1 MLTNESSFQDIV
13 RQVMMK
19 FYSLLHISIL
29 SQTKLQLVNMM
40 KFYMLKLLEK
50 KCNPN
55 QNKEQGAPVKRNWV
69 RPREL

>member
-1 MLTNESSFQDIV
+1 MMNAHQTFLSDQMFPLTKLQRTKESSFQDIV

-50 KCNPN
+50 K
-55 QNKEQGAPVKRNWV
+55 
-69 RPREL
+69 